1 MEENPTDP
9 ISHSH
14 KGISLYHLE
23 KFNDAILHLNTATK
37 LDPGNSAAI
46 CNLSLVYMVSK
57 NTGEAVSQFKKAMID
72 PSLKHDIELA
82 GALESE

>member
-1 MEENPTDP
+1 
-9 ISHSH
+9 
-14 KGISLYHLE
+14 
-23 KFNDAILHLNTATK
+23 
-37 LDPGNSAAI
+37 
-46 CNLSLVYMVSK
+46 MVFK